1 MTRRLSDKEGR
12 DSSDKN
18 TKQWAQ
24 QNGVVYT
31 PKEVIDFMVAETSR
45 LLRQE
50 FGEDFGSEEV
60 HVEDPFTG
68 DGRYPEAILRFT
80 AENGKNGGVEACYAN
95 MWANELDPNVAG
107 IAKANLEETYTELT
121 GESREANVT
130 NMDTFKI
137 DPESNPPREWTDE
150 EQARHLKE
158 IAEEEKAKK
167 KSGRPSKKSPKENG
181 QIKAPALE

>member
-1 MTRRLSDKEGR
+1 MTRRLSDKEGQ

-18 TKQWAQ
+18 TKQGAQ

-31 PKEVIDFMVAETSR
+31 PKEIIDFMVAETSR
-45 LLRQE
+45 LLKQE
-50 FGEDFGSEEV
+50 FGVGFGSEEV
-60 HVEDPFTG
+60 RVEDPFTG

-80 AENGKNGGVEACYAN
+80 AENGKNGGVEALYAN

-121 GESREANVT
+121 GEEKEGNVT
-130 NMDTFKI
+130 SMDAFKI

-150 EQARHLKE
+150 EQAQHLRENGEAK
-158 IAEEEKAKK
+158 KAKRRTSR
-167 KSGRPSKKSPKENG
+167 KS
-181 QIKAPALE
+181 

>member
-18 TKQWAQ
+18 TKQGAQ

-31 PKEVIDFMVAETSR
+31 PKEIIDFMVAETSR
-45 LLRQE
+45 LLKE
-50 FGEDFGSEEV
+50 NFGEDFGSEEV

-80 AENGKNGGVEACYAN
+80 AENGQNGGVEALYAN

-150 EQARHLKE
+150 EQSQHLKE
-158 IAEEEKAKK
+158 IAEEKRAEAKAKRARQK
-167 KSGRPSKKSPKENG
+167 MDKSKP
-181 QIKAPALE
+181 LL

>member
-1 MTRRLSDKEGR
+1 MTRRLSDKEGQA
-12 DSSDKN
+12 SSDKN
-18 TKQWAQ
+18 TKQGAQ

-80 AENGKNGGVEACYAN
+80 AENGKNGGVEAVYAN

-107 IAKANLEETYTELT
+107 IAKANLEETYTGLT

-167 KSGRPSKKSPKENG
+167 RAKRVGKKPGKSKP
-181 QIKAPALE
+181 LV

>member
-1 MTRRLSDKEGR
+1 MTRRLSDKEGG

-18 TKQWAQ
+18 TKKGSKA
-24 QNGVVYT
+24 NGVVYT
-31 PKEVIDFMVAETSR
+31 PQEIIDFMVAETSR
-45 LLRQE
+45 LLKE
-50 FGEDFGSEEV
+50 NFGVGFGSEEV

-68 DGRYPEAILRFT
+68 DGRFPETILRYT

-107 IAKANLEETYTELT
+107 IAKANLEETYAELT

-137 DPESNPPREWTDE
+137 DPESNPPTEWTDE
-150 EQARHLKE
+150 EQAQHLKE

-167 KSGRPSKKSPKENG
+167 RAAAKAKRVQKKMDKSKP
-181 QIKAPALE
+181 LL